1 MSLKEDYDDE
11 VTALYRKCAGRVQ
24 GFLINMG
31 CDPGLAQEITNDAF
45 LGARLHWVRVRALD
59 EPEGYVFKIARNE
72 RSKRQPK
79 HDSSAKDLFPAPPGA
94 LGDADEDPA
103 QGVADRAAVRQALQQ
118 LPVGQREAITWR
130 HILDLSEDTTAKIM
144 GVSKGTVKRYT
155 AEGRER
161 LRLLLA
167 DFRPRREGDDR

>member
-130 HILDLSEDTTAKIM
+130 HIFGPLGGYDRQDHGSQQRHREALH
-144 GVSKGTVKRYT
+144 
-155 AEGRER
+155 GRGPGE
-161 LRLLLA
+161 A
-167 DFRPRREGDDR
+167 PPPARRFPPSARRG